1 LPDISIIAMQPN
13 AKQNTSQH
21 GLTKTDGMTT
31 TQFPIVQTK
40 NQAISIRSLMFQ
52 GQSKMVWKR
61 ILTNGDDEIEDT
73 ENLTPWD
80 IQEKYQGYRLVN
92 IQEEIHTDMTEEEKA
107 IVFHYSQPAD
117 YKTIHSH
124 LLRLAVHKR
133 MTGNDKEKELILREY
148 INRLKGVTELQI
160 FDAVE
165 WFIDNDDSDFFPNLA
180 KIKSKIL

>member
-1 LPDISIIAMQPN
+1 ML
-13 AKQNTSQH
+13 
-21 GLTKTDGMTT
+21 
-31 TQFPIVQTK
+31 
-40 NQAISIRSLMFQ
+40 Q

-92 IQEEIHTDMTEEEKA
+92 VQEEIHTDMTEEEKA

-117 YKTIHSH
+117 YKTIYSH